1 MLRRLLLFGVLI
13 AAAVPA
19 YAAPVVYNNGAPN
32 SNSGNEMTEWIQ
44 AEDFTL
50 GLTTI
55 ITDVHFWAFE
65 IGANV
70 YQGSISW
77 QIYGDSANQPGATL
91 ASGNVVP
98 TRVFDHNTGFGDSF
112 LYDFTIP
119 DFAALAGT
127 KYWLGLHNGPLT
139 TTTRL
144 DMYWETTGANGTTL
158 GREDQDPFGV
168 GGWVDNGQEHAF
180 QLTGNQANAAVPEP
194 TSMLLLGTG
203 LAGMVA
209 FRARRKARTRP

>member
-50 GLTTI
+50 SLTTI

-77 QIYGDSANQPGATL
+77 QIYADNANQPGATL
-91 ASGNVVP
+91 ASGNVAP
-98 TRVFDHNTGFGDSF
+98 TRVLDHNTGFGPSF
-112 LYDFTIP
+112 LYDFAIP
-119 DFAALAGT
+119 DFTALAGT

-139 TTTRL
+139 TTNRL
-144 DMYWETTGANGTTL
+144 DMYWETTGVNATTR
-158 GREDQDPFGV
+158 GHEDQTPFAV
-168 GGWVDNGQEHAF
+168 GGWVNTGAEHAF
-180 QLTGNQANAAVPEP
+180 QLTGNDANAVPEP
-194 TSMLLLGTG
+194 TSVLLLGTG
-203 LAGMVA
+203 LAGIVA
-209 FRARRKARTRP
+209 FRARRKARAGA